1 METRW
6 IQAQVSI
13 HTSTKRPPLYS
24 WCHRT
29 ISAMWS
35 LKRFESAEQNK
46 PTTTR
51 GTVHPLVTHNVIG
64 ARVKLEMEKLGCPLI
79 STLTQQEPEARSF
92 FSYIQL
98 FLWFS
103 FEKDGNHT
111 THIYN
116 THSQPNPW
124 TTLSKT
130 FCIFPLRNLFLPLTT
145 SVLEHCSERLALL
158 ETDFK
163 WHDRLICEEGKINA
177 FIFNS
182 YTQDV
187 AFHMS
192 IARQQK

>member
-13 HTSTKRPPLYS
+13 HISPKRPPLYS

-35 LKRFESAEQNK
+35 LKRTEPAEQNK
-46 PTTTR
+46 ATTTLS
-51 GTVHPLVTHNVIG
+51 TVHPLVTHNAIG
-64 ARVKLEMEKLGCPLI
+64 ARVKLEMEKLGCPL
-79 STLTQQEPEARSF
+79 TRQEPEVRSF
-92 FSYIQL
+92 FSYLQL
-98 FLWFS
+98 FLWVS
-103 FEKDGNHT
+103 FEEDGNHT
-111 THIYN
+111 THMYN

-130 FCIFPLRNLFLPLTT
+130 FCIFPLRNLFLPLAT
-145 SVLEHCSERLALL
+145 SALEHCSEQL